1 MWSFLRSVTVAKIR
15 GIKRKPNIRAELLL
29 AVRAQGYFNLC
40 LTQINQSAQEN
51 IQLKFLLTT

>member
-1 MWSFLRSVTVAKIR
+1 MKKRRLVTVAKI
-15 GIKRKPNIRAELLL
+15 GGEKGKPNIRAELLL
-29 AVRAQGYFNLC
+29 AVKAQGYFYLC